1 MFKPSIYLFL
11 SLVCLYGISHKLLLG
26 SGFYPQPTFMQI
38 ISMAILISVFNRT
51 KWLFYGILLPFI
63 LINALYSPIGVTF
76 GPPSYQYIAS
86 VFATDPQE
94 GKEFFAQIPMKNLL
108 YPLVI
113 IIGLWLYR
121 LFSLKNPFS
130 FYANPYFLAMVILV
144 ILWQQAP
151 FRFIQE
157 SYQASHKVINE
168 LRQLNQLKITSQ
180 WGKSTLKPGGYD
192 DYILV
197 IGESARKD
205 YHHAYGYP
213 IENTPFMSQAK
224 GILVDGLTAGGT
236 NTIASLKL
244 MLTKPDKVNHEGNY
258 ALNLIDLVK
267 SAGIQTYWLS
277 NHGYFGQFDTPISA
291 LANQSDY
298 RFFLKSGDAFSQ
310 NTSDFL
316 LLEKFQQLIQDN
328 SPHKRFIVLHL
339 YGSHP
344 ISCDRLT
351 DYPKIFAEQ
360 DIEAKY
366 FNINCYISSIKKT
379 DDILQQIYQ
388 TLQKN
393 EQKNHRTFSMIY
405 FADHGLAHDIQGDNI
420 SIHNSS
426 GKSKRHYDVPLF
438 KIASDDKQRQHYYS
452 MKSGLNFTEAL
463 ANWIG
468 IQNPQLDPH
477 FNLFDNQADP
487 SDYGLQQQIEQ
498 INKPDDPA
506 IVIPLKEGKANSYK
520 WKSQ

>member
-1 MFKPSIYLFL
+1 MKNLSYPFFKRSLYLLL
-11 SLVCLYGISHKLLLG
+11 SLLCLYWVSDNLLMG
-26 SGFYPQPTFMQI
+26 SGFYPEPTLMQI
-38 ISMAILISVFNRT
+38 TSMAILISVLNRST
-51 KWLFYGILLPFI
+51 KLFYFLLLPFI
-63 LINALYSPIGVTF
+63 LINVLYTPIGLVF
-76 GPPSYQYIAS
+76 GPPSYQYVAS
-86 VFATDPQE
+86 VFATDLQE
-94 GKEFFAQIPMKNLL
+94 SKEFFAQIPIKNYLFSIS
-108 YPLVI
+108 I
-113 IIGLWLYR
+113 IVALGLYR
-121 LFSLKNPFS
+121 FFSLKSPFH
-130 FYANPYFLAMVILV
+130 FYNKPFFLAMVILI

-151 FRFIQE
+151 LRFIQE
-157 SYQASHKVINE
+157 SYQAIHKVIDE

-180 WGKSTLKPGGYD
+180 WGKSTLKTGGYD

-224 GILVDGLTAGGT
+224 GILIDGLTAGGT

-244 MLTKPDKVNHEGNY
+244 MLTKPDKINHEGNY

-277 NHGYFGQFDTPISA
+277 NHGYLGQFDTPISA

-316 LLEKFQQLIQDN
+316 LLEKFQQLMQDN
-328 SPHKRFIVLHL
+328 SQHKRFIVLHL

-379 DDILQQIYQ
+379 DEILQQIYKI
-388 TLQKN
+388 LQKN
-393 EQKNHRTFSMIY
+393 KQKSHRTFSMIY
-405 FADHGLAHDIQGDNI
+405 FADHGLAHDIQENNI

-438 KIASDDKQRQHYYS
+438 KIASDDKQRQIYQS

-468 IQNPQLDPH
+468 IINPQVDPR
-477 FNLFDNQADP
+477 FNLFDNQNDP
-487 SDYGLQQQIEQ
+487 SDYGLQQQIQQ
-498 INKPDDPA
+498 IDKPDDPA
-506 IVIPLKEGKANSYK
+506 IVIPLK
-520 WKSQ
+520 Q